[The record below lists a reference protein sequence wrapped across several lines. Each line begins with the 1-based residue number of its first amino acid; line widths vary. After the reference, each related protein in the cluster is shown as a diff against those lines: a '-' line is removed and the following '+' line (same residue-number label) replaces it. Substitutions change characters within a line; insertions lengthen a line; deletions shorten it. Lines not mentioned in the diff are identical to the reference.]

1 MEKVALSKLQVVVK
15 WRSRDSL
22 ISLAIFL
29 LTTAVMQWV
38 FAFYGQKFLGYDLN
52 QLTLL
57 LILAAFL
64 TTLAAWFP
72 TVRSIAQRF
81 QRHSY
86 GESFYYSSMILAG
99 AEAITLFAPLI
110 VLPIVAYYAPSGLG
124 FSAALYGLT
133 GIGTAG
139 KLLLIET
146 LTAGA
151 SIAIATWAHYLE

>member
-1 MEKVALSKLQVVVK
+1 VVK

-22 ISLAIFL
+22 LSFTIFL
-29 LTTAVMQWV
+29 LLSALMQWA
-38 FAFYGQKFLGYDLN
+38 FAFYGQKFLGFDLN
-52 QLTLL
+52 QLTLI
-57 LILAAFL
+57 LILAAFF

-99 AEAITLFAPLI
+99 VEAITLFAPLI
-110 VLPIVAYYAPSGLG
+110 VLPTVAYYAPAGLG
-124 FSAALYGLT
+124 FSAALYNLL
-133 GIGTAG
+133 GIGTIG

-151 SIAIATWAHYLE
+151 SIIIVTWAHFLE